1 MLNLMGVY
9 EAMLTADAGPEAQ
22 AAVDVARE
30 KANAAMAAADSP
42 AKSEPGLAAVMAYE
56 GRAMFMVSDGPQ

>member
-1 MLNLMGVY
+1 MNNVRACANNVSAYAASLLLNNML
-9 EAMLTADAGPEAQ
+9 
-22 AAVDVARE
+22 AAAI
-30 KANAAMAAADSP
+30 AAADSP